1 MFCILRK
8 EDPEKKKE
16 LDWKKRLGIIKGTS
30 EGLEYLQE
38 DCQVRIVH
46 RDIKAS
52 NILLDLKYRP
62 KISDFGLARF
72 YSSENIITKTAI
84 AGTL

>member
-1 MFCILRK
+1 MLRAKWK
-8 EDPEKKKE
+8 EDPEKKKG
-16 LDWKKRLGIIKGTS
+16 LDWKKRLGIIKGTAK
-30 EGLEYLQE
+30 GLEYLHKQ
-38 DCQVRIVH
+38 CQARIIH

-52 NILLDLKYRP
+52 NILLDWKYRP

-72 YSSENIITKTAI
+72 YSNDQIGSNIAI